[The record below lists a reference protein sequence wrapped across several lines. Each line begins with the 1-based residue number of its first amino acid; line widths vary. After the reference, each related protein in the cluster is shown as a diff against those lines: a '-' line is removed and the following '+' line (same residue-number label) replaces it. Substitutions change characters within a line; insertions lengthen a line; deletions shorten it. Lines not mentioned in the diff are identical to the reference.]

1 MKAALS
7 AKKTYL
13 RIDHIQ
19 WLWVQMTAIYGPLF
33 VSKHGVQ
40 DNGIWLE
47 TLQDLT
53 PKAMESGMLRLK
65 QLKGA
70 KAFID
75 FPPNCLQFR
84 ALCLSFYEEL
94 HLPTASEAYR
104 EIKRKYYSTGPYW
117 SHQVVKYIAYQLPQ
131 DFLLIEQEQK
141 AYALFEKLY
150 SEVCDLVRQGH
161 DIPEVCEPKLLKH
174 QTNHAVGR
182 HYMKIIKDSL
192 RGNYEHG
199 CHETV
204 RC

>member
-1 MKAALS
+1 
-7 AKKTYL
+7 
-13 RIDHIQ
+13 
-19 WLWVQMTAIYGPLF
+19 MTAIYGPLF
-33 VSKHGVQ
+33 VSKHGMS

-84 ALCLSFYEEL
+84 ALCLAFYEEL

-104 EIKRKYYSTGPYW
+104 EIKGKYYSTGPYW
-117 SHQVVKYIAYQLPQ
+117 SHKIVKYIAYHLPQ

-141 AYALFEKLY
+141 AYALFETLY
-150 SEVCDLVRQGH
+150 REIGDLVRQGH
-161 DIPEVCEPKLLKH
+161 EIPEVSEPKLLKH
-174 QTNHAVGR
+174 QTNYDVGR
-182 HYMKIIKDSL
+182 HHMTIIKESL
-192 RGNYEHG
+192 RGQYERG
-199 CHETV
+199 CHDAV
-204 RC
+204 QC